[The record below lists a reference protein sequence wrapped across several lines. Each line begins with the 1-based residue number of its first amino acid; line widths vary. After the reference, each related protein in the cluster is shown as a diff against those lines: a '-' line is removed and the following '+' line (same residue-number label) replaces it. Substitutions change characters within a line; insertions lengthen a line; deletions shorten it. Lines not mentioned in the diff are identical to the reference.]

1 MLIVEA
7 AGLTVAP
14 VILRERSAYRAAWPL
29 GKGVT
34 ETEPLGKAAGEIGML
49 RNGFLNNCRCAHLQ
63 DRRKGR
69 RLRMARRSLLT
80 PARDEISAETMP
92 EVAAELSPTETVRSG
107 KPSRQ
112 SKLHIGGYYNPS
124 DDIIVSFQK
133 LGIDLR
139 KPQQEMLYEAIRDYV
154 AKHQAAKVFR

>member
-1 MLIVEA
+1 
-7 AGLTVAP
+7 
-14 VILRERSAYRAAWPL
+14 
-29 GKGVT
+29 
-34 ETEPLGKAAGEIGML
+34 
-49 RNGFLNNCRCAHLQ
+49 
-63 DRRKGR
+63 
-69 RLRMARRSLLT
+69 MARRSLLT
-80 PARDEISAETMP
+80 PARDELPP
-92 EVAAELSPTETVRSG
+92 EVPVTAVEPPATETTRST

-124 DDIIVSFQK
+124 DDTIVSFQK